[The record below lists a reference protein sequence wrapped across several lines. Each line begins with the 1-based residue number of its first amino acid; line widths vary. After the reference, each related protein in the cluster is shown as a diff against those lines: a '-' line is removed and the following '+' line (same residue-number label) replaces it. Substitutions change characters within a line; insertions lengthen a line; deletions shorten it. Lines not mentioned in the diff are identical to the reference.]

1 MELSCTQALPI
12 PTVTKPLHVTRRSA
26 NYHPSIWG
34 DHFLSYSS
42 DAMEEGDINMEQQQ
56 RLHHLKQK
64 VRKMLEA
71 AAEQS
76 SQMLNLVDKIQRL
89 GVSYHFEIE
98 IETALRHIYKT
109 CDYYFD
115 DLHTAAL
122 SFRLLRQQ
130 GYPVSCDMFAKFKN
144 SKGEFQESIISDVRG
159 MLSLYEATCLRIR
172 GEDILDEALTFT
184 TVQLQSALPNLSTPI
199 KEQIIHALNQ
209 PIHKGL
215 TRLNARR
222 YILFFEQNDCYSKDL
237 LNFAKLDFNLL
248 QKLHQRELCEITRW
262 WKDLDFAKKLPFARD
277 RMVECYFWILGV
289 YFEPQYLLARRMLT
303 KVIALTSTIDDIYD
317 VYGTLE
323 ELVLFT
329 DAIERG
335 EISAL
340 DQLPD
345 YMKLCYQALL
355 DVYSMIDEEM
365 AKQGRSYCVDYA
377 KSSMKSLVRAYFEE
391 AKWFHQGY
399 VPTMEEYMQVALVT
413 AGYKMLAT
421 SSFVGMGELATK
433 EAFDWVSN
441 DPLIVQAASVI
452 ARLKDDI
459 VGHKFEQKRGNMASA
474 VECYR
479 KQYDTTE
486 EEAVI
491 ELYKQVTNAWKDMNA
506 ECLCPTKVP
515 MPLLERVLNLA
526 RVIYVLYQ
534 DEDGYTH
541 SGTKVKNFVTS
552 VLIDA
557 VPIN

>member
-1 MELSCTQALPI
+1 
-12 PTVTKPLHVTRRSA
+12 
-26 NYHPSIWG
+26 
-34 DHFLSYSS
+34 
-42 DAMEEGDINMEQQQ
+42 
-56 RLHHLKQK
+56 
-64 VRKMLEA
+64 MLDA

-89 GVSYHFEIE
+89 GVSYHFETE
-98 IETALRHIYKT
+98 IETVLRHIYKT
-109 CDYYFD
+109 RDYHFD

-122 SFRLLRQQ
+122 SFRLLRQH
-130 GYPVSCDMFAKFKN
+130 GYPVSCGK
-144 SKGEFQESIISDVRG
+144 I
-159 MLSLYEATCLRIR
+159 L
-172 GEDILDEALTFT
+172 LDEALAFT
-184 TVQLQSALPNLSTPI
+184 TAQLRSALPNLSTPF

-215 TRLNARR
+215 TRLNARSH
-222 YILFFEQNDCYSKDL
+222 ILFFEQNDCHSKDL

-262 WKDLDFAKKLPFARD
+262 WKDLNFAKKLPFARD
-277 RMVECYFWILGV
+277 RMVEYYFWILGM
-289 YFEPQYLLARRMLT
+289 YFEPQYLLSRRILT
-303 KVIALTSTIDDIYD
+303 KVIALTSIIDDIYD

-329 DAIERG
+329 DAIERW

-340 DQLPD
+340 DQLPE

-377 KSSMKSLVRAYFEE
+377 KSTMKSLVRAYFEE

-399 VPTMEEYMQVALVT
+399 VPTMEEYMQVALV
-413 AGYKMLAT
+413 AGAYKMLAT
-421 SSFVGMGELATK
+421 TSFVGMGELATK

-441 DPLIVQAASVI
+441 DPLIVQAASVVS
-452 ARLKDDI
+452 RLTDDI
-459 VGHKFEQKRGNMASA
+459 VGHKHFELEKGLSKERGHVASA
-474 VECYR
+474 IECYR
-479 KQYDTTE
+479 KQHGTTE
-486 EEAVI
+486 EEAAI
-491 ELYKQVTNAWKDMNA
+491 ELYKQVTNAWKDMTA
-506 ECLCPTKVP
+506 ECLCPTNVP
-515 MPLLERVLNLA
+515 MPLLARVLNLA

>member
-1 MELSCTQALPI
+1 
-12 PTVTKPLHVTRRSA
+12 
-26 NYHPSIWG
+26 
-34 DHFLSYSS
+34 
-42 DAMEEGDINMEQQQ
+42 
-56 RLHHLKQK
+56 
-64 VRKMLEA
+64 MLEA
-71 AAEQS
+71 ATGQS

-89 GVSYHFEIE
+89 GVYYHFETE
-98 IETALRHIYKT
+98 IETALRHIYET
-109 CDYYFD
+109 CDHHFD

-130 GYPVSCDMFAKFKN
+130 GYPVSCDMFDKFKN

-159 MLSLYEATCLRIR
+159 MLSLYEATFLTIH
-172 GEDILDEALTFT
+172 GEDILDEALAFT
-184 TVQLQSALPNLSTPI
+184 TIQLQSALPNLSTPI

-209 PIHKGL
+209 PIHKRL
-215 TRLNARR
+215 TRLDARR
-222 YILFFEQNDCYSKDL
+222 HILFSEQNDCHSKDL

-303 KVIALTSTIDDIYD
+303 KVIAMISIIDDIYD

-329 DAIERG
+329 DAIE
-335 EISAL
+335 
-340 DQLPD
+340 
-345 YMKLCYQALL
+345 
-355 DVYSMIDEEM
+355 SMIDEEM

-377 KSSMKSLVRAYFEE
+377 KSSMKILVRAYFEE

-413 AGYKMLAT
+413 AGYKTLAT

-459 VGHKFEQKRGNMASA
+459 VGHKFEQKRGHVASA

-479 KQYDTTE
+479 KQHGTTE
-486 EEAVI
+486 EEAII
-491 ELYKQVTNAWKDMNA
+491 ELYKQVTHSWKDLNA
-506 ECLCPTKVP
+506 ECLRPTKVP
-515 MPLLERVLNLA
+515 MPLVARVLNLA
-526 RVIYVLYQ
+526 RVLYVIYQ

-552 VLIDA
+552 VLIDSM
-557 VPIN
+557 PINKKM